1 MAQLQFRKAMRILFV
16 LKENN
21 NVDFIQ
27 QFPRVTS
34 SAILESTQEH
44 NQRNERCLQG
54 ACMNV
59 ICIFTL
65 GGEEACVC
73 IVILSKLVED
83 GNSGEKNC

>member
-1 MAQLQFRKAMRILFV
+1 MAQLQFREAMRILFV

-44 NQRNERCLQG
+44 NQRNERCLR
-54 ACMNV
+54 
-59 ICIFTL
+59 
-65 GGEEACVC
+65 GGMHERNLHFYAWVWGKHAYA
-73 IVILSKLVED
+73 L
-83 GNSGEKNC
+83 

>member
-1 MAQLQFRKAMRILFV
+1 MAQLQFREAMRILFV
-16 LKENN
+16 HKENN

-44 NQRNERCLQG
+44 NQRNERCLRG

-65 GGEEACVC
+65 GG
-73 IVILSKLVED
+73 
-83 GNSGEKNC
+83 

>member
-1 MAQLQFRKAMRILFV
+1 MLTLF
-16 LKENN
+16 NN
-21 NVDFIQ
+21 FPELRLMPFWRVPKNIINVMS
-27 QFPRVTS
+27 VVYG
-34 SAILESTQEH
+34 
-44 NQRNERCLQG
+44 G